1 MTEQDSSDNAFSF
14 SGHAVAPAAG
24 TQSNSSQSI
33 DTGGSDASEL
43 RTSLP
48 RRPLVAPRG
57 RQISTMQ
64 AIEDRDSTPGK
75 RRSSARQL
83 SPPMTPRTKA
93 KTTSSNP
100 PSPIQDATPSG
111 TGSYQQVN
119 APSSGSDIF
128 TAYQSE
134 LAEYKTSLEKAT
146 EEESVLQARLT
157 ETTAYAYQQFNFLE
171 STTHQ
176 EMMSMTEQL
185 QMLNFELQAAQQED
199 EGATYRIEELERYQ
213 PMSNEAASHLEFRYS
228 RLRSEFDEQMGQA
241 NAIMVHVGA
250 DANAHIN
257 QLRLELENAEMN
269 AKQEALAVG
278 YANDQTCALQI
289 EMLEVANQNQ
299 TMKHTMSMNVRR
311 LETELDAADMK
322 RDEIMKEFRSNIR
335 SEHDRYAECE
345 HHLALEESQLRLQVI
360 HNENLQSRLATSES
374 KVSEESLAE
383 SSGMRDMRIMGL
395 RSELHMKQSLLDR
408 MQQQLTESKNQY
420 HELSCQQARRSSPS
434 RSPHGGVIT

>member
-1 MTEQDSSDNAFSF
+1 M
-14 SGHAVAPAAG
+14 
-24 TQSNSSQSI
+24 
-33 DTGGSDASEL
+33 
-43 RTSLP
+43 
-48 RRPLVAPRG
+48 
-57 RQISTMQ
+57 
-64 AIEDRDSTPGK
+64 
-75 RRSSARQL
+75 
-83 SPPMTPRTKA
+83 
-93 KTTSSNP
+93 
-100 PSPIQDATPSG
+100 
-111 TGSYQQVN
+111 N

-146 EEESVLQARLT
+146 EEESVLQARLN
-157 ETTAYAYQQFNFLE
+157 ETAAHAYQQFNFLE

-176 EMMSMTEQL
+176 EMTSMTEQL

-199 EGATYRIEELERYQ
+199 EGATYRIEELERYRT
-213 PMSNEAASHLEFRYS
+213 MSNEAASHLEFRYS
-228 RLRSEFDEQMGQA
+228 QLHSEFNEQMGQA

-257 QLRLELENAEMN
+257 QLRLELESAEMN

-345 HHLALEESQLRLQVI
+345 HHLALEESQLRLQMI
-360 HNENLQSRLATSES
+360 HNENL
-374 KVSEESLAE
+374 
-383 SSGMRDMRIMGL
+383 
-395 RSELHMKQSLLDR
+395 
-408 MQQQLTESKNQY
+408 
-420 HELSCQQARRSSPS
+420 
-434 RSPHGGVIT
+434 

>member
-75 RRSSARQL
+75 RRSSIARQL

-134 LAEYKTSLEKAT
+134 LAEHKTSLEKAT

-176 EMMSMTEQL
+176 EMMSI
-185 QMLNFELQAAQQED
+185 D
-199 EGATYRIEELERYQ
+199 
-213 PMSNEAASHLEFRYS
+213 
-228 RLRSEFDEQMGQA
+228 
-241 NAIMVHVGA
+241 
-250 DANAHIN
+250 
-257 QLRLELENAEMN
+257 
-269 AKQEALAVG
+269 
-278 YANDQTCALQI
+278 
-289 EMLEVANQNQ
+289 
-299 TMKHTMSMNVRR
+299 
-311 LETELDAADMK
+311 
-322 RDEIMKEFRSNIR
+322 
-335 SEHDRYAECE
+335 
-345 HHLALEESQLRLQVI
+345 
-360 HNENLQSRLATSES
+360 
-374 KVSEESLAE
+374 
-383 SSGMRDMRIMGL
+383 
-395 RSELHMKQSLLDR
+395 
-408 MQQQLTESKNQY
+408 
-420 HELSCQQARRSSPS
+420 
-434 RSPHGGVIT
+434 